1 MIQLIL
7 KIPQF
12 SKLILEDFNCRN
24 TFASSKTHTMKLF
37 LPISIF
43 FFTLISFSQTTIS
56 GKIVDEKNNPI
67 PNANIYI
74 NGTYDGATSNNTGEF
89 SFASTVDGN
98 QTLVISAL
106 SFEMKKFEIV
116 ISKYQNQ
123 TLSLKRNA
131 TELNEVL
138 ITAGT
143 IESGGKSRVSVLKPL
158 DILTTAGN
166 PGDIVSAFKTL
177 PGTQIV
183 GESGKLFVRGGEANE
198 TQTFVDGLRVAQP
211 YVQTANNVPT
221 RSTFSPLL
229 FKGTTFSTGG
239 YSAEYGEAL
248 SSVLVMNTIDE
259 PDLEKTDIGLMTVG
273 LGIGNTQ
280 KWKNNCSACSSK
292 ALGSLSV
299 NTSYINLQPY
309 QSLLPDNIEW
319 IKPYESFGGE
329 TVFRQKL
336 DRGLLKFYAS
346 YTAANFDL
354 KQDDINYPKQLRTQN
369 KNNNLYSNLSYKG
382 GFGDNWNIFAGISYA
397 KSRNNGIYDV
407 YNYDSSENASHLKLK
422 LAKPISD
429 KIKTSFGADYFY
441 TNFSESITYFNS
453 GYHSNILAAFSETDF
468 LFTNNLIAK
477 VGFRFSKN
485 YLLNESSIAPR
496 LALAYKVSKN
506 QQFSMAYGT
515 FDQAPKN
522 DYLKFT
528 TNLQAEKAQHY
539 ILSYEFN
546 KDKQIFKAEVY
557 YKSYDN
563 LVKYDTK
570 SPVYNSNFNNSGT
583 GYAKGLE
590 LFWRDIKNIKNLE
603 YWISYS
609 YIDTKRDYQ
618 NFPKQATPSF
628 VADHTL
634 SLVTK
639 YWIQD
644 WRSQIGAT
652 YTFSSGRPYNN
663 PNDTVFMDR
672 KTKTYNNLSV
682 NWAYLISPQKIL
694 FFSVTN
700 VAGIKNVYGYNYAN
714 TPNSTGVYESQAIV
728 PTADRFFFV
737 GFFWTIS
744 QDKKTNQLENL

>member
-1 MIQLIL
+1 M
-7 KIPQF
+7 
-12 SKLILEDFNCRN
+12 
-24 TFASSKTHTMKLF
+24 KTF
-37 LPISIF
+37 LPIAIF
-43 FFTLISFSQTTIS
+43 FSTILSFSQTTIS
-56 GKIVDEKNNPI
+56 GKIVDEKNNSI

-74 NGTYDGATSNNTGEF
+74 DGTYDGATSTNTGEF
-89 SFASTVDGN
+89 SFTTTAEGN
-98 QTLVISAL
+98 QTLVISTL
-106 SFEMKKFEIV
+106 SFEQKQLAIV
-116 ISKYQNQ
+116 MNTYQSQ
-123 TLSLKRNA
+123 TIMLKRNL

-138 ITAGT
+138 ITAGSL
-143 IESGGKSRVSVLKPL
+143 EAGGKSRVSVLKPL

-166 PGDIVSAFKTL
+166 PGDIISALQTL

-248 SSVLVMNTIDE
+248 SSILVMNTIDE
-259 PDLEKTDIGLMTVG
+259 PDLEKTDIGVMTVG
-273 LGIGNTQ
+273 ASLGNTQ
-280 KWKNNCSACSSK
+280 KWKNN
-292 ALGSLSV
+292 SLSV

-319 IKPYESFGGE
+319 IKPYESIGGE

-346 YTAANFDL
+346 YTATNFDL
-354 KQDDINYPKQLRTQN
+354 KQNDINNLDKIRAQI

-382 GFGDNWNIFAGISYA
+382 GFGNNWNIFAGVSFA
-397 KSRNNGIYDV
+397 KSRNSGIFDV
-407 YNYDSSENASHLKLK
+407 YNYDASETASHLKLK
-422 LAKPISD
+422 LTKPISD

-441 TNFSESITYFNS
+441 TNFSESLANFES
-453 GYHSNILAAFSETDF
+453 GYHSIIFAAFSETDF
-468 LFTNNLIAK
+468 LITKDLITK

-485 YLLNESSIAPR
+485 ELLDEISVAPR
-496 LALAYKVSKN
+496 LALGYKVAKN

-522 DYLKFT
+522 DYLKYS

-563 LVKYDTK
+563 LVKYDTQ
-570 SPVYNSNFNNSGT
+570 SPLYNSNFNNSGT

-590 LFWRDIKNIKNLE
+590 LFWRDNKNIKNLE

-609 YIDTKRDYQ
+609 YIDTERDYQ

-663 PNDTVFMDR
+663 PNETVFMDG

-700 VAGIKNVYGYNYAN
+700 IAGIKNVYGYNYAN
-714 TPNSTGVYESQAIV
+714 TPNSVGIYESQAIV

-744 QDKKTNQLENL
+744 KDKKVNQLENL

>member
-1 MIQLIL
+1 MLQV
-7 KIPQF
+7 
-12 SKLILEDFNCRN
+12 SNGSY
-24 TFASSKTHTMKLF
+24 TFATSKTTTMKPF
-37 LPISIF
+37 LLIAIF
-43 FFTLISFSQTTIS
+43 FFTISTFSQTTIS
-56 GKIVDEKNNPI
+56 GKIVDEKNNPVS
-67 PNANIYI
+67 NANIYI
-74 NGTYDGATSNNTGEF
+74 DGTYDGATSDNKGEF
-89 SFASTVDGN
+89 SFATTAEGN
-98 QTLVISAL
+98 QILVVSAL
-106 SFEMKKFEIV
+106 SFELKKLEIV
-116 ISKYQNQ
+116 MHKYQNQ
-123 TLSLKRNA
+123 TLILKHNA

-211 YVQTANNVPT
+211 YLQTANNVPT
-221 RSTFSPLL
+221 RSTFSPML
-229 FKGTTFSTGG
+229 FKGTSFSTGG
-239 YSAEYGEAL
+239 YSAEYGEGL
-248 SSVLVMNTIDE
+248 SSVLLMNTIDE
-259 PDLEKTDIGLMTVG
+259 PDLEKTDIGVMS
-273 LGIGNTQ
+273 LGASLGNTQ
-280 KWKNNCSACSSK
+280 KWKNN
-292 ALGSLSV
+292 SLSV

-309 QSLLPDNIEW
+309 QALLPDNIEW
-319 IKPYESFGGE
+319 VKPYESIGGE

-336 DRGLLKFYAS
+336 DSGLLKFYAS

-354 KQDDINYPKQLRTQN
+354 KQDDINYPDKVRVQN

-382 GFGDNWNIFAGISYA
+382 GFGTNWNIFAGISFA
-397 KSRNNGIYDV
+397 KSSNSGVFDA

-422 LAKPISD
+422 LTKPFSN
-429 KIKTSFGADYFY
+429 KIKTSFGADYSY
-441 TNFSESITYFNS
+441 TNFSESVSNFDS
-453 GYHSNILAAFSETDF
+453 GYNSNILAAFSETDF

-485 YLLNESSIAPR
+485 YLLDESSIAPR
-496 LALAYKVSKN
+496 LALAYKVAKN

-515 FDQAPKN
+515 FEQAPKN
-522 DYLKFT
+522 DYLKYT
-528 TNLQAEKAQHY
+528 SNLQAEKAQHY

-570 SPVYNSNFNNSGT
+570 SPVYNSNFNNNGT
-583 GYAKGLE
+583 GFAKGLE
-590 LFWRDIKNIKNLE
+590 LFWRDNKNIKNLE

-609 YIDTKRDYQ
+609 FIDTKRDYQ
-618 NFPKQATPSF
+618 NFPKMATPSF

-652 YTFSSGRPYNN
+652 YTFSSGRPFNN
-663 PNDTVFMDR
+663 PNETAFMDG
-672 KTKTYNNLSV
+672 KTKTYNNLSL

-700 VAGIKNVYGYNYAN
+700 AAGIKNVYGYNYSNTAN
-714 TPNSTGVYESQAIV
+714 SLGVYESKAIV

-744 QDKKTNQLENL
+744 KDKKTNQLENL

>member
-1 MIQLIL
+1 M
-7 KIPQF
+7 K
-12 SKLILEDFNCRN
+12 
-24 TFASSKTHTMKLF
+24 TFLSIALF
-37 LPISIF
+37 FCSI
-43 FFTLISFSQTTIS
+43 ISFSQTTIS
-56 GKIVDEKNNPI
+56 GKIVDEKNKPV

-74 NGTYDGATSNNTGEF
+74 DGTYDGATSDDKGDF
-89 SFASTVDGN
+89 SFITTAVGN
-98 QTLVISAL
+98 QNLVISAL
-106 SFEMKKFEIV
+106 SFETKSLPIV
-116 ISKYQNQ
+116 VENFKNQ
-123 TLSLKRNA
+123 TLQLKPSS
-131 TELNEVL
+131 TQLNEVL

-143 IESGGKSRVSVLKPL
+143 MESGGKSRVSVLKPL

-177 PGTQIV
+177 PGTQVV

-198 TQTFVDGLRVAQP
+198 TQTFVDGIRVAQP
-211 YVQTANNVPT
+211 YLQTANNVPT
-221 RSTFSPLL
+221 RSTFSAML

-248 SSVLVMNTIDE
+248 SSVLLMNTIDE
-259 PDLEKTDIGLMTVG
+259 PDLEKTDVG
-273 LGIGNTQ
+273 VMSVGASLGNTQ
-280 KWKNNCSACSSK
+280 KWKNN
-292 ALGSLSV
+292 SLSV

-309 QSLLPDNIEW
+309 QTLLPDNIEW

-354 KQDDINYPKQLRTQN
+354 KQDDVNYPDKLRTQN

-382 GFGDNWNIFAGISYA
+382 GFGDNWNIFAGISFA
-397 KSRNNGIYDV
+397 KSRNSGIFDV
-407 YNYDSSENASHLKLK
+407 YNYDASENASHLKLK
-422 LAKPISD
+422 LIKPISD
-429 KIKTSFGADYFY
+429 KIKTSFGVDYFY
-441 TNFSESITYFNS
+441 TNFSELVTNFKS
-453 GYHSNILAAFSETDF
+453 GYNSNILAAYSETDF
-468 LFTNNLIAK
+468 FIASNLVAK

-485 YLLNESSIAPR
+485 YLLNENSIAPR
-496 LALAYKVSKN
+496 LALAYKVAKN

-515 FDQAPKN
+515 FEQAPKN
-522 DYLKFT
+522 DYLKYS
-528 TNLQAEKAQHY
+528 TNLKAEKAQHY
-539 ILSYEFN
+539 ILNYEFN
-546 KDKQIFKAEVY
+546 KDKQVFKAEIY

-570 SPVYNSNFNNSGT
+570 SPVYSSNFSNNGT

-590 LFWRDIKNIKNLE
+590 LYWRDNKNIKNLE

-609 YIDTKRDYQ
+609 YIDTERNYA
-618 NFPKQATPSF
+618 NFPNQATPSF
-628 VADHTL
+628 VADHTA

-663 PNDTVFMDR
+663 PNETVFMDG

-714 TPNSTGVYESQAIV
+714 TPNSAGIYESQAIV

-744 QDKKTNQLENL
+744 KDKKTNQLENL

>member
-1 MIQLIL
+1 MKTLIT
-7 KIPQF
+7 I
-12 SKLILEDFNCRN
+12 
-24 TFASSKTHTMKLF
+24 T
-37 LPISIF
+37 IF
-43 FFTLISFSQTTIS
+43 FFSIISFSQTAIS
-56 GKIVDEKNNPI
+56 GKIMDVKNNSI
-67 PNANIYI
+67 PNANVYVE
-74 NGTYDGATSNNTGEF
+74 GTYDGATTNASGEF
-89 SFASTVDGN
+89 NFSTSSTGN
-98 QTLVISAL
+98 QTLVVSAL
-106 SFEMKKFEIV
+106 TFETVKMQISIIQYQYMSIV
-116 ISKYQNQ
+116 LKQNMTQ
-123 TLSLKRNA
+123 LD
-131 TELNEVL
+131 EVL

-143 IESGGKSRVSVLKPL
+143 LEAGAKSRVSVLKPL

-166 PGDIVSAFKTL
+166 PGDIVSALQTL

-198 TQTFVDGLRVAQP
+198 TQTFIDGIRVAQP
-211 YVQTANNVPT
+211 YIQTANNVPT

-248 SSVLVMNTIDE
+248 SSILVMNTIDE
-259 PDLEKTDIGLMTVG
+259 PDLEKTDIGIMSVG
-273 LGIGNTQ
+273 ASLGNTQ
-280 KWKNNCSACSSK
+280 KWKSN
-292 ALGSLSV
+292 SLSV
-299 NTSYINLQPY
+299 NTSYLNLQPY

-319 IKPYESFGGE
+319 IKPYESLGGE
-329 TVFRQKL
+329 IVFRQKL
-336 DRGLLKFYAS
+336 DRGLLKFYTS

-354 KQDDINYPKQLRTQN
+354 KQDDINYPDKLRTQN

-382 GFGDNWNIFAGISYA
+382 GFGDNWNVFAGVSFA
-397 KSRNNGIYDV
+397 KSRNSGIFDV
-407 YNYDSSENASHLKLK
+407 YNYDASENASHLKLK
-422 LAKPISD
+422 LTKPISD

-441 TNFSESITYFNS
+441 TNFSESVTNFES
-453 GYHSNILAAFSETDF
+453 GYHSNIFAAFSETDF
-468 LFTNNLIAK
+468 LITNNLITK

-485 YLLNESSIAPR
+485 YLLDESSIAPR
-496 LALAYKVSKN
+496 LALAYKVAKN

-515 FDQAPKN
+515 FEQAPKN
-522 DYLKFT
+522 DYLKYT
-528 TNLQAEKAQHY
+528 ANLQAEKAQHY

-546 KDKQIFKAEVY
+546 KNKQIFKAEVY

-563 LVKYDTK
+563 LVKYDTN
-570 SPVYNSNFNNSGT
+570 SPVYNSNFNNTGT
-583 GYAKGLE
+583 GFAKGLE
-590 LFWRDIKNIKNLE
+590 LFWRDNKNIKNLE

-609 YIDTKRDYQ
+609 YIDTERNYA
-618 NFPKQATPSF
+618 NFPKQTTPSF

-652 YTFSSGRPYNN
+652 YTFSSGRPYDN
-663 PNDTVFMDR
+663 PNEMTFMNG
-672 KTKTYNNLSV
+672 KTKSYNNLSM

-714 TPNSTGVYESQAIV
+714 TPNSSGIYESQAIV

-744 QDKKTNQLENL
+744 KDKKVNQLENL

>member
-1 MIQLIL
+1 MKPFLL
-7 KIPQF
+7 F
-12 SKLILEDFNCRN
+12 SV
-24 TFASSKTHTMKLF
+24 
-37 LPISIF
+37 F
-43 FFTLISFSQTTIS
+43 FFTLLSFSQTTIS

-74 NGTYDGATSNNTGEF
+74 DGSYDGATSDTKGDF
-89 SFASTVDGN
+89 SFTTTAERN

-106 SFEMKKFEIV
+106 SFEMKKLEIGMN
-116 ISKYQNQ
+116 KYQNQ
-123 TLSLKRNA
+123 TLILKRIA

-221 RSTFSPLL
+221 RSTFSPML

-248 SSVLVMNTIDE
+248 SSILVMNTIDE
-259 PDLEKTDIGLMTVG
+259 PDLEKTDVG
-273 LGIGNTQ
+273 VMSVGASLGNTQ
-280 KWKNNCSACSSK
+280 KWKNN
-292 ALGSLSV
+292 SLSV

-309 QSLLPDNIEW
+309 QTLLPDNIEW
-319 IKPYESFGGE
+319 IKPYESIGGE

-354 KQDDINYPKQLRTQN
+354 KQDDVNYPDKVRTQN

-382 GFGDNWNIFAGISYA
+382 GFGANWNIFAGISFA
-397 KSRNNGIYDV
+397 KSRNTGIYDI

-422 LAKPISD
+422 LTKPISD
-429 KIKTSFGADYFY
+429 KVKTSFGADYFY
-441 TNFSESITYFNS
+441 TNFSESVTNFNT
-453 GYHSNILAAFSETDF
+453 GYNSNILAAFSETDF

-485 YLLNESSIAPR
+485 YLLDESSISPR
-496 LALAYKVSKN
+496 LALAYKVDKN
-506 QQFSMAYGT
+506 RQFSMAYGN
-515 FDQAPKN
+515 FDQTPRKE
-522 DYLKFT
+522 YLVFT
-528 TNLQAEKAQHY
+528 NQLQSEKAQHY
-539 ILSYEFN
+539 ILNYEYN
-546 KDKQIFKAEVY
+546 KDRQIFKAEVY
-557 YKSYDN
+557 YKKYDN
-563 LVKYDTK
+563 LVKYDTN
-570 SPVYNSNFNNSGT
+570 SPVYNSSFNNTGT
-583 GYAKGLE
+583 GFAKGLE
-590 LFWRDIKNIKNLE
+590 LFWRDSKNIKNLE

-609 YIDTKRDYQ
+609 YIDTKREYQ
-618 NFPKQATPSF
+618 NFPKEVTPNF

-634 SLVTK
+634 SLVSK
-639 YWIQD
+639 YWIQK

-652 YTFSSGRPYNN
+652 YTFASGRPYND
-663 PNDTVFMDR
+663 PNSSEFMDG
-672 KTKTYNNLSV
+672 KTKTYNNFSA

-700 VAGIKNVYGYNYAN
+700 VAGIKNIYGYNYAN
-714 TPNSTGVYESQAIV
+714 TPNSLGIYESQAIV
-728 PTADRFFFV
+728 PNADRFFFV

-744 QDKKTNQLENL
+744 KDKKVNQLENL

>member
-1 MIQLIL
+1 MKPFLLI
-7 KIPQF
+7 
-12 SKLILEDFNCRN
+12 
-24 TFASSKTHTMKLF
+24 AV
-37 LPISIF
+37 F

-74 NGTYDGATSNNTGEF
+74 DGTYDGATSSNTGEF
-89 SFASTVDGN
+89 SFATTVEGN

-106 SFEMKKFEIV
+106 SFEQQQLAIV
-116 ISKYQNQ
+116 MNTYQNQ
-123 TLSLKRNA
+123 TVILKPNT

-143 IESGGKSRVSVLKPL
+143 LESGGKSRVSVLKPM

-166 PGDIVSAFKTL
+166 PGDIVSALQTL

-198 TQTFVDGLRVAQP
+198 TQTFVDGIRVAQP

-221 RSTFSPLL
+221 RSTFSPMI
-229 FKGTTFSTGG
+229 FKGTSFSTGG

-248 SSVLVMNTIDE
+248 SSILVMNTIDE
-259 PDLEKTDIGLMTVG
+259 PDLEKTDIGVMSVG
-273 LGIGNTQ
+273 LGLGNTQ
-280 KWKNNCSACSSK
+280 KWKNN
-292 ALGSLSV
+292 SLSV

-309 QSLLPDNIEW
+309 QALLPDNIEW

-329 TVFRQKL
+329 TVFRQKS

-354 KQDDINYPKQLRTQN
+354 KQEDINYPDKVRTQN

-382 GFGDNWNIFAGISYA
+382 GFGNNWNVFAGVSYA
-397 KSRNNGIYDV
+397 KSRNSGIFDV
-407 YNYDSSENASHLKLK
+407 YNYDASENASHLKLK
-422 LAKPISD
+422 LTKPISG

-441 TNFSESITYFNS
+441 TNFSETVTNLNI
-453 GYHSNILAAFSETDF
+453 GYHSNIFAAFSETDF
-468 LFTNNLIAK
+468 LVTNNLIAK

-485 YLLNESSIAPR
+485 YLLDESSIAPR
-496 LALAYKVSKN
+496 LALAYKLAKN

-515 FDQAPKN
+515 FEQAPKN
-522 DYLKFT
+522 DYLKYT

-539 ILSYEFN
+539 ILSYEFTKN
-546 KDKQIFKAEVY
+546 KQIFKAEVY

-563 LVKYDTK
+563 LVKYDTQ

-590 LFWRDIKNIKNLE
+590 LFWRDNKNIKNLE

-609 YIDTKRDYQ
+609 YIDTERDYA

-634 SLVTK
+634 SVVTK
-639 YWIQD
+639 HWIQE

-663 PNDTVFMDR
+663 PNETVFMDG

-700 VAGIKNVYGYNYAN
+700 VAGIKNVYGCNYAN
-714 TPNSTGVYESQAIV
+714 TPNSAGIYESQAIV

-744 QDKKTNQLENL
+744 KDKKTNQLENL

>member
-1 MIQLIL
+1 MHKMKTLI
-7 KIPQF
+7 
-12 SKLILEDFNCRN
+12 
-24 TFASSKTHTMKLF
+24 T
-37 LPISIF
+37 ISILF
-43 FFTLISFSQTTIS
+43 ITMISFSQTTIS
-56 GKIVDEKNNPI
+56 GKIIDIKNNPI
-67 PNANIYI
+67 LNANVYLE
-74 NGTYDGATSNNTGEF
+74 GTYDGATTNALGEF
-89 SFASTVDGN
+89 NFSTSSTGN
-98 QTLVISAL
+98 QTLVVSVLTFETVKIPISIPEYQYM
-106 SFEMKKFEIV
+106 SIV
-116 ISKYQNQ
+116 LKQNMTQ
-123 TLSLKRNA
+123 
-131 TELNEVL
+131 LNEVL

-143 IESGGKSRVSVLKPL
+143 LEAGAKSRVSVLKPL

-166 PGDIVSAFKTL
+166 PGDIVSALQTL

-198 TQTFVDGLRVAQP
+198 TQTFIDGIRVAQP
-211 YVQTANNVPT
+211 YLQTANNVPT

-248 SSVLVMNTIDE
+248 SSILVMNTIDE
-259 PDLEKTDIGLMTVG
+259 PDLEKTDIGVMTVG
-273 LGIGNTQ
+273 ASLGNTQ
-280 KWKNNCSACSSK
+280 KWENN
-292 ALGSLSV
+292 SLSV

-319 IKPYESFGGE
+319 IKPYESLGGE
-329 TVFRQKL
+329 IVFRQKL
-336 DRGLLKFYAS
+336 DRGLLKFYTS

-354 KQDDINYPKQLRTQN
+354 KQEDINYPDKLRTQN

-382 GFGDNWNIFAGISYA
+382 GFGDNWNVFAGISFA
-397 KSRNNGIYDV
+397 KSRNSGIFDV
-407 YNYDSSENASHLKLK
+407 YNYDASENASHLKLK
-422 LAKPISD
+422 LTKPISD

-441 TNFSESITYFNS
+441 TNFSESVTNFES
-453 GYHSNILAAFSETDF
+453 GYHSNIFAAFSETDF
-468 LFTNNLIAK
+468 LITNNLITK

-485 YLLNESSIAPR
+485 YLLDESSIAPR
-496 LALAYKVSKN
+496 LALAYKVAKY

-522 DYLKFT
+522 DYLKYT
-528 TNLQAEKAQHY
+528 ANLQAEKAQHY

-546 KDKQIFKAEVY
+546 KNKQIFKAEVY

-563 LVKYDTK
+563 LVKYDTN
-570 SPVYNSNFNNSGT
+570 SPVYNSNFNNTGT
-583 GYAKGLE
+583 GFAKGLE
-590 LFWRDIKNIKNLE
+590 LFWRDNKNIKYLE

-609 YIDTKRDYQ
+609 YIDTERNYA

-652 YTFSSGRPYNN
+652 YTFSSGRPYDN
-663 PNDTVFMDR
+663 PNEMTFMNG
-672 KTKTYNNLSV
+672 KTKSYNNLSV

-714 TPNSTGVYESQAIV
+714 TPNSSGIYESQAIV

-744 QDKKTNQLENL
+744 KDKKVNQLENL

>member
-1 MIQLIL
+1 MKPLLLI
-7 KIPQF
+7 
-12 SKLILEDFNCRN
+12 
-24 TFASSKTHTMKLF
+24 A
-37 LPISIF
+37 IF
-43 FFTLISFSQTTIS
+43 FFTLVSFSQTTIS
-56 GKIVDEKNNPI
+56 GKIVDEKNKPI
-67 PNANIYI
+67 SNANVYI
-74 NGTYDGATSNNTGEF
+74 DGTYDGATSNALGEF
-89 SFASTVDGN
+89 SFISTAEGKQV
-98 QTLVISAL
+98 LVISTL
-106 SFEMKKFEIV
+106 SFELKKMEIV
-116 ISKYQNQ
+116 MSKYQHQ
-123 TLSLKRNA
+123 VIILKPSA

-143 IESGGKSRVSVLKPL
+143 LESGGKSRVSVLKPL
-158 DILTTAGN
+158 DISTTAGN

-177 PGTQIV
+177 PGTQVV

-198 TQTFVDGLRVAQP
+198 TQTFIDGLRVAQP

-221 RSTFSPLL
+221 RSTFSPML

-248 SSVLVMNTIDE
+248 SSILVMNTIDE
-259 PDLEKTDIGLMTVG
+259 PDLEKMDISVMTLG
-273 LGIGNTQ
+273 LGVGNTQ
-280 KWKNNCSACSSK
+280 KWKNN
-292 ALGSLSV
+292 SLSV
-299 NTSYINLQPY
+299 NTNYVNLQPY
-309 QSLLPDNIEW
+309 QSLLPDNVEW
-319 IKPYESFGGE
+319 IKPYESIGGE
-329 TVFRQKL
+329 AVFRHKL
-336 DRGLLKFYAS
+336 DRGLLKFYTS
-346 YTAANFDL
+346 YMVAHFDL
-354 KQDDINYPKQLRTQN
+354 KQDDVNYPDKIRTQN
-369 KNNNLYSNLSYKG
+369 KNNNWCSNLSYKG
-382 GFGDNWNIFAGISYA
+382 GCGDNWNIFAGLSFA
-397 KSRNNGIYDV
+397 KSSNNGIFDV
-407 YNYDSSENASHLKLK
+407 YDYDSYENASHLKLK
-422 LAKPISD
+422 LTKPISN
-429 KIKTSFGADYFY
+429 KIKTSLGADYFY
-441 TNFSESITYFNS
+441 TNFSESGTNFSS
-453 GYHSNILAAFSETDF
+453 GYHSNTVAAYSESDF
-468 LFTNNLIAK
+468 LITNNLIAK

-485 YLLNESSIAPR
+485 YLLDESSIAPR
-496 LALAYKVSKN
+496 LALGYKVAKN
-506 QQFSMAYGT
+506 QQFSLAYGT

-522 DYLKFT
+522 DYLKYS
-528 TNLQAEKAQHY
+528 TNLQNEKAQHY
-539 ILSYEFN
+539 ILNYEFN

-590 LFWRDIKNIKNLE
+590 LYWRDNKNIKNLE

-609 YIDTKRDYQ
+609 FIDTKRDYQ
-618 NFPKQATPSF
+618 NFPKQTTPSF

-663 PNDTVFMDR
+663 PNETVFMDG
-672 KTKTYNNLSV
+672 KTKTYNNLSL

-714 TPNSTGVYESQAIV
+714 TPNAAGIYESQAIV

-744 QDKKTNQLENL
+744 KDKKTNQLENL

>member
-1 MIQLIL
+1 M
-7 KIPQF
+7 K
-12 SKLILEDFNCRN
+12 
-24 TFASSKTHTMKLF
+24 TFLSIALF
-37 LPISIF
+37 FYSI
-43 FFTLISFSQTTIS
+43 ISFSQTTIS

-67 PNANIYI
+67 PDANIYI
-74 NGTYDGATSNNTGEF
+74 DGAYDGATSNITGEF
-89 SFASTVDGN
+89 SFITTAVGN
-98 QTLVISAL
+98 QNLVISAL
-106 SFEMKKFEIV
+106 SFETKSLPIV
-116 ISKYQNQ
+116 VENFKNQ
-123 TLSLKRNA
+123 TLQLKHSS

-143 IESGGKSRVSVLKPL
+143 MESGGKSRVSVLKPL

-177 PGTQIV
+177 PGTQVV

-198 TQTFVDGLRVAQP
+198 TQTFIDGIRVAQP
-211 YVQTANNVPT
+211 YIQTANNVPT
-221 RSTFSPLL
+221 RSTFSAML

-248 SSVLVMNTIDE
+248 SSVLLMNTIDE
-259 PDLEKTDIGLMTVG
+259 PDLEKTDVG
-273 LGIGNTQ
+273 VMSVGASLGNTQ
-280 KWKNNCSACSSK
+280 KWKNN
-292 ALGSLSV
+292 SLSV

-309 QSLLPDNIEW
+309 QTLLPDNIEW

-329 TVFRQKL
+329 AVFRQKL

-354 KQDDINYPKQLRTQN
+354 KQDDVNYPDKLRTQN
-369 KNNNLYSNLSYKG
+369 KNNNLYTNLSYKG
-382 GFGDNWNIFAGISYA
+382 GFGDNWSVFTGLSFA
-397 KSRNNGIYDV
+397 KSRNSGIFDIYD
-407 YNYDSSENASHLKLK
+407 YDSSENASHLKLK
-422 LAKPISD
+422 LTKPISD

-441 TNFSESITYFNS
+441 TNFSELVTNFKS
-453 GYHSNILAAFSETDF
+453 GYNSNILAAYSETDF
-468 LFTNNLIAK
+468 FIASNLVAK

-485 YLLNESSIAPR
+485 YLLNENSIAPR
-496 LALAYKVSKN
+496 LALAYKVAKN

-515 FDQAPKN
+515 FEQAPKN
-522 DYLKFT
+522 DYLKYS
-528 TNLQAEKAQHY
+528 TNLQSEKAQHY
-539 ILSYEFN
+539 ILNYEFN
-546 KDKQIFKAEVY
+546 KDKQVFKAEIY

-563 LVKYDTK
+563 LIKYDTK
-570 SPVYNSNFNNSGT
+570 SPVYNSNFNNNGT
-583 GYAKGLE
+583 GFAKGLE
-590 LFWRDIKNIKNLE
+590 LYWRDNKNIKNLE

-609 YIDTKRDYQ
+609 YIDTERNYA
-618 NFPKQATPSF
+618 NFPNQATPSF
-628 VADHTL
+628 VANHTA

-663 PNDTVFMDR
+663 PNETVFMDG
-672 KTKTYNNLSV
+672 KTKTYNNLSM

-714 TPNSTGVYESQAIV
+714 TPNSAGIYESQAIV

-744 QDKKTNQLENL
+744 KDKKTNQLENL

>member
-1 MIQLIL
+1 
-7 KIPQF
+7 
-12 SKLILEDFNCRN
+12 
-24 TFASSKTHTMKLF
+24 MKPF
-37 LPISIF
+37 LLLAIF
-43 FFTLISFSQTTIS
+43 FFTICSFSQTTIF
-56 GKIVDEKNNPI
+56 GKIVDEKNKPI
-67 PNANIYI
+67 SNANIYI
-74 NGTYDGATSNNTGEF
+74 DGTYDGATSNNTGEF
-89 SFASTVDGN
+89 SFTTTAEGS

-106 SFEMKKFEIV
+106 SFEPKQLAIV
-116 ISKYQNQ
+116 MSTYQSQ
-123 TLSLKRNA
+123 TLILKHNA

-166 PGDIVSAFKTL
+166 PGDIISAFKTL

-198 TQTFVDGLRVAQP
+198 TQTFVDGIRVAQP
-211 YVQTANNVPT
+211 YLQTANNVPT

-248 SSVLVMNTIDE
+248 SSILVMNTIDE
-259 PDLEKTDIGLMTVG
+259 PDLEKTDIGVMTVG
-273 LGIGNTQ
+273 LGLGNTQ
-280 KWKNNCSACSSK
+280 KWKNN
-292 ALGSLSV
+292 SLSV

-319 IKPYESFGGE
+319 IKPYESIGGE

-354 KQDDINYPKQLRTQN
+354 KQDDVNYPDKLRTQN

-382 GFGDNWNIFAGISYA
+382 GFGDNWNIFAGISFA
-397 KSRNNGIYDV
+397 KSRNSGIYDV
-407 YNYDSSENASHLKLK
+407 YNYDASENASHLKLK
-422 LAKPISD
+422 LTKPISNT
-429 KIKTSFGADYFY
+429 IKTSFGADYFY
-441 TNFSESITYFNS
+441 TNFSESVTNSDS
-453 GYHSNILAAFSETDF
+453 GYHSNIFAAFSETDF
-468 LFTNNLIAK
+468 LVTNNLITK

-485 YLLNESSIAPR
+485 YLLDESSIAPR
-496 LALAYKVSKN
+496 LALAYKVAKN

-522 DYLKFT
+522 DYLKYST
-528 TNLQAEKAQHY
+528 SLQAEKSQHY

-570 SPVYNSNFNNSGT
+570 SPVYNSNFNNSGS

-590 LFWRDIKNIKNLE
+590 LFWRDNKNIKNLE

-609 YIDTKRDYQ
+609 YIDTERDYA

-628 VADHTL
+628 IADHTF

-644 WRSQIGAT
+644 WRSQIGTT

-663 PNDTVFMDR
+663 PNETVFMDG

-714 TPNSTGVYESQAIV
+714 TTNSAGIYESQAIV

-744 QDKKTNQLENL
+744 KDKKTNQLENL

>member
-1 MIQLIL
+1 MCSSLQFIP

-12 SKLILEDFNCRN
+12 GHLIFQGSNCSD
-24 TFASSKTHTMKLF
+24 TFASSKTQAMKPF
-37 LPISIF
+37 LLLAIF
-43 FFTLISFSQTTIS
+43 FFTICSFSQTTIF
-56 GKIVDEKNNPI
+56 GKIVDEKNKPI
-67 PNANIYI
+67 SNANIYI
-74 NGTYDGATSNNTGEF
+74 DGTYDGATSNNTGEF
-89 SFASTVDGN
+89 SFTTTAEGS

-106 SFEMKKFEIV
+106 SFEPKQLAIV
-116 ISKYQNQ
+116 MSTYQSQ
-123 TLSLKRNA
+123 TLILKHNA

-166 PGDIVSAFKTL
+166 PGDIISAFKTL

-198 TQTFVDGLRVAQP
+198 TQTFVDGIRVAQP
-211 YVQTANNVPT
+211 YLQTANNVPT

-248 SSVLVMNTIDE
+248 SSILVMNTIDE
-259 PDLEKTDIGLMTVG
+259 PDLEKTDIGVMTVG
-273 LGIGNTQ
+273 LGLGNTQ
-280 KWKNNCSACSSK
+280 KWKNN
-292 ALGSLSV
+292 SLSV

-319 IKPYESFGGE
+319 IKPYESIGGE

-354 KQDDINYPKQLRTQN
+354 KQDDVNYPDKLRTQN

-382 GFGDNWNIFAGISYA
+382 GFGDNWNIFAGISFA
-397 KSRNNGIYDV
+397 KSRNSGIYDV
-407 YNYDSSENASHLKLK
+407 YNYDASENASHLKLK
-422 LAKPISD
+422 LTKPISNT
-429 KIKTSFGADYFY
+429 IKTSFGADYFY
-441 TNFSESITYFNS
+441 TNFSESVTNSDS
-453 GYHSNILAAFSETDF
+453 GYHSNIFAAFSETDF
-468 LFTNNLIAK
+468 LVTNNLITK

-485 YLLNESSIAPR
+485 YLLDESSIAPR
-496 LALAYKVSKN
+496 LALAYKVAKN

-522 DYLKFT
+522 DYLKYST
-528 TNLQAEKAQHY
+528 SLQAEKSQHY

-570 SPVYNSNFNNSGT
+570 SPVYNSNFNNSGS

-590 LFWRDIKNIKNLE
+590 LFWRDNKNIKNLE

-609 YIDTKRDYQ
+609 YIDTERDYA

-628 VADHTL
+628 IADHTF

-644 WRSQIGAT
+644 WRSQIGTT

-663 PNDTVFMDR
+663 PNETVFMDG

-714 TPNSTGVYESQAIV
+714 TTNSAGIYESQAIV

-744 QDKKTNQLENL
+744 KDKKTNQLENL

>member
-1 MIQLIL
+1 MTEIHLLHQ
-7 KIPQF
+7 KTKTM
-12 SKLILEDFNCRN
+12 KLILPF
-24 TFASSKTHTMKLF
+24 TF
-37 LPISIF
+37 F
-43 FFTLISFSQTTIS
+43 FFTIITFSQTTIS
-56 GKIVDEKNNPI
+56 GKIVDEKNKPV
-67 PNANIYI
+67 PNANVYI
-74 NGTYDGATSNNTGEF
+74 DGTYDGATSDNKGDF
-89 SFASTVDGN
+89 SFRTAAVGN
-98 QTLVISAL
+98 QVLVVSAL
-106 SFEMKKFEIV
+106 SFETIQQAIV
-116 ISKYQNQ
+116 ISNFQNQ
-123 TLSLKRNA
+123 TLILKPSA

-143 IESGGKSRVSVLKPL
+143 MESGGKSRVSVLKPL

-177 PGTQIV
+177 PGTQVV

-198 TQTFVDGLRVAQP
+198 TQTFIDGIRVAQP
-211 YVQTANNVPT
+211 YIQTADNVPT
-221 RSTFSPLL
+221 RSTFSPML

-248 SSVLVMNTIDE
+248 SSVLLMNTIDE
-259 PDLEKTDIGLMTVG
+259 PDMEKTDIGVMSVG
-273 LGIGNTQ
+273 ASLGNTQ
-280 KWKNNCSACSSK
+280 KWKNNC
-292 ALGSLSV
+292 LSV
-299 NTSYINLQPY
+299 NASYINLQPY
-309 QSLLPDNIEW
+309 QTLLPDNIEW
-319 IKPYESFGGE
+319 IKPYESLGGE

-336 DRGLLKFYAS
+336 DRGLLKFYVS

-354 KQDDINYPKQLRTQN
+354 KQEDINYPDKLRTQN

-382 GFGDNWNIFAGISYA
+382 GFGDNWNVFAGISYA
-397 KSRNNGIYDV
+397 KARNRGVFDV
-407 YNYDSSENASHLKLK
+407 YDYDATENASHLKLK
-422 LAKPISD
+422 LTKPISD

-441 TNFSESITYFNS
+441 TNFSESVTHFNS
-453 GYHSNILAAFSETDF
+453 GYNSNILAAFSETDF
-468 LFTNNLIAK
+468 LITSNLVAK

-485 YLLNESSIAPR
+485 ELLDENSIAPR
-496 LALAYKVSKN
+496 LALAYKVAKN

-515 FDQAPKN
+515 FEQAPKN

-539 ILSYEFN
+539 ILNYEFN
-546 KDKQIFKAEVY
+546 KNKQVFKAEIY

-570 SPVYNSNFNNSGT
+570 SPVYNSNFNNNGT

-590 LFWRDIKNIKNLE
+590 LYWRDNKNIKNLE

-609 YIDTKRDYQ
+609 YIDTERNYA
-618 NFPKQATPSF
+618 NFPNQATPSF
-628 VADHTL
+628 VADHTA

-663 PNDTVFMDR
+663 PNETVFMDG

-682 NWAYLISPQKIL
+682 NLAYLISPQKIL

-700 VAGIKNVYGYNYAN
+700 VAGIKNVYGYNYAH
-714 TPNSTGVYESQAIV
+714 TPNSAGIYESQAIV

-744 QDKKTNQLENL
+744 KDKKTNQLENL

>member
-1 MIQLIL
+1 M
-7 KIPQF
+7 
-12 SKLILEDFNCRN
+12 
-24 TFASSKTHTMKLF
+24 
-37 LPISIF
+37 
-43 FFTLISFSQTTIS
+43 
-56 GKIVDEKNNPI
+56 DEKNKPV

-74 NGTYDGATSNNTGEF
+74 DGTYDGATSDDKGDF
-89 SFASTVDGN
+89 SFITTAVGN
-98 QTLVISAL
+98 QNLVISAL
-106 SFEMKKFEIV
+106 SFETQSLPIV
-116 ISKYQNQ
+116 VENFKNQ
-123 TLSLKRNA
+123 TLQLKPSS
-131 TELNEVL
+131 TQLNEVL

-143 IESGGKSRVSVLKPL
+143 MESGGKSRVSVLKPL

-177 PGTQIV
+177 PGTQVV

-198 TQTFVDGLRVAQP
+198 TQTFIDGIRVAQP
-211 YVQTANNVPT
+211 YIQTANNVPT
-221 RSTFSPLL
+221 RSTFSAML

-248 SSVLVMNTIDE
+248 SSVLLMNTIDE
-259 PDLEKTDIGLMTVG
+259 PDLEKTDVG
-273 LGIGNTQ
+273 VMSVGASLGNTQ
-280 KWKNNCSACSSK
+280 KWKNN
-292 ALGSLSV
+292 SLSV

-309 QSLLPDNIEW
+309 QTLLPDNIEW

-354 KQDDINYPKQLRTQN
+354 KQDDVNYPDKLRTQN

-382 GFGDNWNIFAGISYA
+382 GFGDNWNIFAGISFA
-397 KSRNNGIYDV
+397 KSRNSGIFDV
-407 YNYDSSENASHLKLK
+407 YNYDASENASHLKLK
-422 LAKPISD
+422 LIKPISD

-441 TNFSESITYFNS
+441 TNFSELVTNFKS
-453 GYHSNILAAFSETDF
+453 GYNSNILAAYSETDF
-468 LFTNNLIAK
+468 FIASNLVAK

-485 YLLNESSIAPR
+485 YLLNENSIAPR
-496 LALAYKVSKN
+496 LALAYKVAKN

-515 FDQAPKN
+515 FEQAPKN
-522 DYLKFT
+522 DYLKYS

-539 ILSYEFN
+539 ILNYEFN
-546 KDKQIFKAEVY
+546 KDKQVFKAEIY

-570 SPVYNSNFNNSGT
+570 SPVYSSNFNNNGT

-590 LFWRDIKNIKNLE
+590 LYWRDNKNIKNLE

-609 YIDTKRDYQ
+609 YIDTERNYA
-618 NFPKQATPSF
+618 NFPNQATPSF
-628 VADHTL
+628 VADHTA

-663 PNDTVFMDR
+663 PNETVFMDG

-714 TPNSTGVYESQAIV
+714 TPNSAGIYESQAIV

-744 QDKKTNQLENL
+744 KDKKTNQLENL

>member
-1 MIQLIL
+1 M
-7 KIPQF
+7 
-12 SKLILEDFNCRN
+12 
-24 TFASSKTHTMKLF
+24 KTF
-37 LPISIF
+37 LPIALFFCSI
-43 FFTLISFSQTTIS
+43 ISFSQTTIS
-56 GKIVDEKNNPI
+56 GKIVGEKNKPV

-74 NGTYDGATSNNTGEF
+74 DGTYDGATSDDKGDF
-89 SFASTVDGN
+89 SFITTAVGN
-98 QTLVISAL
+98 QNLVISAL
-106 SFEMKKFEIV
+106 SFETQSLPIV
-116 ISKYQNQ
+116 VENFKNQ
-123 TLSLKRNA
+123 TLQLKPSS
-131 TELNEVL
+131 TQLNEVL

-143 IESGGKSRVSVLKPL
+143 MESGGKSRVSVLKPL

-177 PGTQIV
+177 PGTQVV

-198 TQTFVDGLRVAQP
+198 TQTFIDGIRVAQP
-211 YVQTANNVPT
+211 YIQTANNVPT
-221 RSTFSPLL
+221 RSTFSAML

-248 SSVLVMNTIDE
+248 SSVLLMNTIDE
-259 PDLEKTDIGLMTVG
+259 PDLEKTDVG
-273 LGIGNTQ
+273 VMSVGASLGNTQ
-280 KWKNNCSACSSK
+280 KWKNN
-292 ALGSLSV
+292 SLSV
-299 NTSYINLQPY
+299 NASYINLQPY
-309 QSLLPDNIEW
+309 QTLLPDNIEW

-336 DRGLLKFYAS
+336 ERGLLKFYAS

-354 KQDDINYPKQLRTQN
+354 KQDYVNYPDKLRTQN
-369 KNNNLYSNLSYKG
+369 KNNNLYTNLSYKG
-382 GFGDNWNIFAGISYA
+382 VFGDNWSVFTGLSFA
-397 KSRNNGIYDV
+397 KSRNSGIFDV
-407 YNYDSSENASHLKLK
+407 YNYDASENASHLKLK
-422 LAKPISD
+422 LTKPISD

-441 TNFSESITYFNS
+441 TNFSELVTNFKS
-453 GYHSNILAAFSETDF
+453 GYNSNILAAYSETDF
-468 LFTNNLIAK
+468 FIASNLVAK

-485 YLLNESSIAPR
+485 YLLDENSIAPR
-496 LALAYKVSKN
+496 LALAYKVAKN

-515 FDQAPKN
+515 FEQAPKD
-522 DYLKFT
+522 DYLKYS

-539 ILSYEFN
+539 ILNYEFN
-546 KDKQIFKAEVY
+546 KDKQVFKAEIY

-570 SPVYNSNFNNSGT
+570 SPVYSSNFNNNGT

-590 LFWRDIKNIKNLE
+590 LYWRDNKNIKNLE

-609 YIDTKRDYQ
+609 YIDTERNYA
-618 NFPKQATPSF
+618 NFPNQATPSF
-628 VADHTL
+628 VADHTA

-663 PNDTVFMDR
+663 PNETVFMDG

-700 VAGIKNVYGYNYAN
+700 VAGIKNVYGYNYTN
-714 TPNSTGVYESQAIV
+714 TPNSAGIYESQAVV

-744 QDKKTNQLENL
+744 KDKKTNQLENL